1 MMSRLILVV
10 LLSVISSASYARS
23 FDINLSSDAAQF
35 KYGSLVGGSTYGRTE
50 MGVGFLYNEDD
61 NYLGE
66 IGLLVIDEAGSK
78 TPGLE
83 LGVGPKFWFGG
94 SDEADV
100 DIAGIGLG
108 GQIRYKNMNVPR
120 VVYGAS
126 LYYAPDIVSF
136 MDSEGMLEWDIRV
149 EYELLPTANVYV
161 GFRSIEADIKN
172 RDDVEIDESGII
184 GLRFMF

>member
-1 MMSRLILVV
+1 MLRIV
-10 LLSVISSASYARS
+10 LALFLTTVSSLSFARS

-35 KYGSLVGGSTYGRTE
+35 KYGSHVGATNYGRTE
-50 MGVGFLYNEDD
+50 MTIGFLYNEDD

-66 IGLLVIDEAGSK
+66 VGLLVIDEAGSK

-100 DIAGIGLG
+100 DISGIGLG
-108 GQIRYKNMNVPR
+108 GQLRYKNLNYPR
-120 VVYGAS
+120 IIYGFS
-126 LYYAPDIVSF
+126 LFYAPSIVSF
-136 MDSEGMLEWDIRV
+136 LDADNILEYDIRI

-172 RDDVEIDESGII
+172 RDDAEIDESAII
-184 GLRFMF
+184 GLRFNF

>member
-1 MMSRLILVV
+1 MLRIMLIL
-10 LLSVISSASYARS
+10 LLSTLSNATFARS

-35 KYGSLVGGSTYGRTE
+35 KYGSLVGGTNYGRTE
-50 MGVGFLYNEDD
+50 MNVGFLYNEDD

-100 DIAGIGLG
+100 DISGIGLG
-108 GQIRYKNMNVPR
+108 GQLRYKNINVPR
-120 VVYGAS
+120 IVYGAS
-126 LYYAPDIVSF
+126 IYYAPGIVAF
-136 MDSEGMLEWDIRV
+136 MDAEGLLEYDIRV
-149 EYELLPTANVYV
+149 EYELLPTANVYI

-172 RDDVEIDESGII
+172 RKDVEIDESAII
-184 GLRFMF
+184 GLRFKF